1 MRLTIIATT
10 ALALAACGRDDA
22 ATAEIAAEDEVAFET
37 QEEAGDVTAIDAA
50 TNADAEMAPAE
61 EVE

>member
-1 MRLTIIATT
+1 MRLTIIAAS
-10 ALALAACGRDDA
+10 ALALAACGQDEA
-22 ATAEIAAEDEVAFET
+22 APEIVAEDEVAFET

-50 TNADAEMAPAE
+50 TNADAGMAPAE